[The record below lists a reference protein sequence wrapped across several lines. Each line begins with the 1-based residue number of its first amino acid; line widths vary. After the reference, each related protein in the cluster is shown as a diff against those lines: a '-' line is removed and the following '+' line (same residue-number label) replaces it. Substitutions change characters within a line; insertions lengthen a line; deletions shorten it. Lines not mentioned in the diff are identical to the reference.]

1 MTPALLELFL
11 SAFITLFV
19 VIDPPGCAPIYA
31 GLTKGAAPAERRN
44 MAIRASVVAGA
55 ILLVFALFGE
65 KLLGALHIELDA
77 FRIAGGLMLFV
88 IALDMVMEKRTQ
100 RREERAEKVA
110 AQSAGGPEVEDVSI
124 FPMAMPM
131 MAGPGAIASIML
143 LTSQAGGWENLL
155 VVLAALAAVLLLT
168 MAALI
173 AAGPLMRIFGDRVEA
188 VITRLLGVLLAALA
202 AQYVI
207 DGVKSAFGLATVA

>member
-1 MTPALLELFL
+1 MTELFL

-31 GLTKGAAPAERRN
+31 GLTKGATQAQRRN
-44 MAIRASVVAGA
+44 MAIRASVIAGA
-55 ILLVFALFGE
+55 ILLIFALFGE
-65 KLLGALHIELDA
+65 ALLGALHIELDS
-77 FRIAGGLMLFV
+77 FRIAGGLMLFL
-88 IALDMVMEKRTQ
+88 IALDMVFEKRTQ
-100 RREERAEKVA
+100 RREERAEKIA
-110 AQSAGGPEVEDVSI
+110 AQNAGTPEVEDVSV

-131 MAGPGAIASIML
+131 LAGPGAIASIML
-143 LTSQAGGWENLL
+143 LMSEAQGTEGTL
-155 VVLAALAAVLLLT
+155 VVLAALLVVLLLT

-173 AAGPLMRIFGDRVEA
+173 AAGPLMRLFGDRVEA

-207 DGVKSAFGLATVA
+207 DGLKSSFAL